1 IPQDY
6 TKAMYW
12 YNQAAK
18 QGYAPAQFNL
28 GLFYENGWGGS
39 RDLQL
44 AKEFYRKA
52 ANQGFTNA
60 QINLGILFMDG
71 KGGGLI
77 MFKPENY
84 L

>member
-1 IPQDY
+1 
-6 TKAMYW
+6 
-12 YNQAAK
+12 
-18 QGYAPAQFNL
+18 
-28 GLFYENGWGGS
+28 YENGWGGS

>member
-1 IPQDY
+1 
-6 TKAMYW
+6 
-12 YNQAAK
+12 
-18 QGYAPAQFNL
+18 
-28 GLFYENGWGGS
+28 
-39 RDLQL
+39 
-44 AKEFYRKA
+44 KA